1 MELLGESQPFN
12 MEVPKEFQPFNMEL
26 LGESQPFNMEVPKK
40 FQPFNMELLGESHQL
55 PKEFLSI
62 DVEVPKELP
71 FVSFGSFHL
80 YKGSSYA
87 E

>member
-26 LGESQPFNMEVPKK
+26 LGESHPFNME
-40 FQPFNMELLGESHQL
+40 L

-62 DVEVPKELP
+62 DVEVPKGLP